1 MNRRMVL
8 AAIGCSLWL
17 FCLGAKLMSGP
28 TRTITIVWAEW
39 DPAKYLRELSK
50 GFTKETG
57 IGVTVVEIPWAQFQ
71 DKVFTSLAARDPSYD
86 IIIGDSQWLGR
97 GAEGK
102 HYVEL
107 TKWIKENIPIKDIY
121 EPALIAYGE
130 YPKGSGRYWAVPA
143 EADAVGFAYRRDL
156 FEDPKEKS
164 AFQKK
169 YGRRL
174 TIPKTWDELYQVAKF
189 FTRPERRLYGVAVY
203 TGKQY
208 DGVTMGFQQVMWSFG
223 GDYGDPKTFR
233 VEGYINGPDSVRA
246 LEFYVRL
253 AKECMPPGSQN
264 YYWSECLDA
273 FKRGLVAMTMDYF
286 AFFPGLLSE
295 ETNRYAK
302 VTGFFMIPRGPKG
315 HYISLGG
322 QGMSVSFY
330 SRNKKEALQYIK
342 WFWQERVQ
350 REWARL
356 GGFTCHKKVLNS
368 TDFLK
373 ATPYNPVFRD
383 SMKLLRDFWAV
394 PEYAE
399 LLDSCQRHLNAA
411 IVATVTPKQA
421 LDAIAREHTQI
432 FRKAGRLKRL

>member
-1 MNRRMVL
+1 MSRWQWWIIVAGSLCLTFL
-8 AAIGCSLWL
+8 ALASIAGQ
-17 FCLGAKLMSGP
+17 KKN
-28 TRTITIVWAEW
+28 ITIVWAEW

-71 DKVFTSLAARDPSYD
+71 DKVFTALAARDPNYD

-97 GAEGK
+97 GAERK

-107 TKWIKENIPIKDIY
+107 TDWMKKNVPIKDIY
-121 EPALIAYGE
+121 EPALVAYGE

-143 EADAVGFAYRRDL
+143 EADAVGFAYRKDL
-156 FEDPKEKS
+156 LEDPKEKA

-169 YGRRL
+169 YGRPL
-174 TIPKTWDELYQVAKF
+174 TIPKTWEELYQVAKF
-189 FTRPERRLYGVAVY
+189 FTRPKRRLYGVAVY

-223 GDYGDPKTFR
+223 GDYGDPKTFQ
-233 VEGYINGPDSVRA
+233 VEGYINGPDSVKA

-273 FKRGLVAMTMDYF
+273 FKRGLVAMTMNYF

-302 VTGFFMIPRGPKG
+302 TTGFFMVPRGPKG

-322 QGMSVSFY
+322 QGLSVSAY
-330 SRNKKEALQYIK
+330 SKNKDEALQYIK

-368 TDFLK
+368 PDFLK

-383 SMKLLRDFWAV
+383 SMKLLKDFWAV

-411 IVATVTPKQA
+411 IVGAKKPKEA
-421 LDAIAREHTQI
+421 LDAIAKEHTVI
-432 FRKAGRLKRL
+432 FRKAGRLKRQ